1 MSQYTGGGGGAM
13 KKFFKLGGY
22 IFLLA
27 CLNGC
32 RSTDKTGTGTLE
44 SSTSSSQPS
53 LQLSQIAVYYPSAD
67 PFEGEGLAKP
77 IFPAAFAAHA
87 GAVMLM
93 RDVKIIV
100 AEPCKG
106 QISINTTAKEVG
118 CHFGRGHFYVF
129 AKFDGDKLPLEK
141 VARDPVEGIPQYIQK
156 LKFDEKL
163 ASLKPTQD
171 KAVYSLTIT
180 APK

>member
-87 GAVMLM
+87 GAVKLM
-93 RDVKIIV
+93 RQQFVPTQHCYPSKRNTRLTGPIIG
-100 AEPCKG
+100 PLLG
-106 QISINTTAKEVG
+106 GTSINLV
-118 CHFGRGHFYVF
+118 
-129 AKFDGDKLPLEK
+129 L
-141 VARDPVEGIPQYIQK
+141 
-156 LKFDEKL
+156 
-163 ASLKPTQD
+163 
-171 KAVYSLTIT
+171 
-180 APK
+180 